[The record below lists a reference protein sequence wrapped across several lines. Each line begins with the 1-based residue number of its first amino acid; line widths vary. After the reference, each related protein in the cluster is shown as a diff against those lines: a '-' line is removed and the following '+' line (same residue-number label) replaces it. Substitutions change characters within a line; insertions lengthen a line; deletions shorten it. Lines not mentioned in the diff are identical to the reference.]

1 MSTRE
6 TIKMARRTD
15 QASTLGLPGA
25 NMMAAGKII
34 CSMEQQSTDGPMGI
48 FTKEAGKKAK
58 EMASALYGTLPERSY
73 KVSIRIIG

>member
-1 MSTRE
+1 
-6 TIKMARRTD
+6 
-15 QASTLGLPGA
+15 
-25 NMMAAGKII
+25 
-34 CSMEQQSTDGPMGI
+34 MGI